1 VAIKRADAAPQGV
14 VRVAEPAETCRADVW
29 LWRARFFKSR
39 GLATRM
45 IEEGA
50 IRLVWSGAEIRL
62 NKPRLVPFL
71 RDRRL
76 AVRIEALGERRGP
89 AREAQ
94 MLYRV
99 MENAAQAEG
108 GRDGDESP
116 GAAPVCS
123 SD

>member
-1 VAIKRADAAPQGV
+1 
-14 VRVAEPAETCRADVW
+14 
-29 LWRARFFKSR
+29 
-39 GLATRM
+39 M

-62 NKPRLVPFL
+62 NKPSRAVRLGDRLVLFL

-99 MENAAQAEG
+99 MENAAHAEG
-108 GRDGDESP
+108 GRDGGDESP

>member
-1 VAIKRADAAPQGV
+1 
-14 VRVAEPAETCRADVW
+14 VAEPAETCRADVW

-62 NKPRLVPFL
+62 NKPSRAVRLGDRLVPFL